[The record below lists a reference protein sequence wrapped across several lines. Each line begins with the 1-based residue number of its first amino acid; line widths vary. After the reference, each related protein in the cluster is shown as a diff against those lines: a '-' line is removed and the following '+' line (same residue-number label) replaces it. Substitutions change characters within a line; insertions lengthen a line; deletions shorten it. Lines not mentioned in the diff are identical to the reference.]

1 MNQAEKISYILETIL
16 NCDEYIVP
24 SDSKSFFDI
33 IWIKETKKCSES
45 EFNSALSEYEAKQY
59 QRDRKYPDLGQQL
72 DMIYWDKKNS
82 TKKWEEAI
90 DKIKTDF
97 PKPE

>member
-45 EFNSALSEYEAKQY
+45 DFNKGCLISSLFFDNSIS
-59 QRDRKYPDLGQQL
+59 DFCISCNGFLL
-72 DMIYWDKKNS
+72 DVIFG
-82 TKKWEEAI
+82 AG
-90 DKIKTDF
+90 F
-97 PKPE
+97 KPICNDS